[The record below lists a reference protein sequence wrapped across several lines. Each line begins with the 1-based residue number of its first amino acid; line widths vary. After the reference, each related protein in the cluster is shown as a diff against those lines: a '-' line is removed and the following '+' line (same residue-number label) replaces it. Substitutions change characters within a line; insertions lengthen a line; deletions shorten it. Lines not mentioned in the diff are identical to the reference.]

1 MTEGSDPVFTR
12 HRFPGFRSAVFY
24 ARRWRW
30 AILAFAVRN
39 GGKLTKM

>member
-1 MTEGSDPVFTR
+1 MTEGSDPVFTATGSLVSGR
-12 HRFPGFRSAVFY
+12 RVFY

>member
-12 HRFPGFRSAVFY
+12 HRFPGFRSAGFLCPSV
-24 ARRWRW
+24 AL